1 MSVRMENVAA
11 SRKLQYK
18 MMGTNGPR
26 PTYAGANNG
35 NAGSGG
41 AGGGGGGGGGGVG
54 VGVGPSAGGHGLK
67 GGAGGGPRGGNPVQY
82 RASGAGGTAWGAAP
96 SHAAAAAAA
105 AGYPPYTRYPSA
117 AAAAAAAAAQIPV
130 GAQQLPPTT
139 NPYAATAYAQHA
151 SYGGQRVPTA
161 SSPANTHSSS
171 SSATGSQSGTMSTS
185 LSNNAMQGQQPEQ
198 LSKTNLY
205 IRGLDQKTTD
215 KDLVNMCSQYGT
227 ITSTKAILDKNTNKC
242 KGYGFVDFESPV
254 AAEGAVKALVAKGI
268 QAQMAKVGIW
278 LHRRLASQQ
287 EQDPTNLY
295 IANLPVNF
303 KENDV
308 EGLLAQHGQV
318 VSTRILRDTMGQSKG
333 VGFARMESKEK
344 CEQII
349 QMFNGK
355 ALQGAKD
362 ALLVKFADGGNKKK
376 SLYKSTIWRETGD
389 NMTLNYDPSGAGQN
403 GVPTAHMLPT
413 ATIAQYSR
421 HYGQAVPGYS
431 VPGAPWVTPYL
442 VQTGPPH
449 MQQVD
454 MMPTADPSNAQYS
467 MIPQITTQ
475 MSTLHLG
482 TGSYIAAS
490 PHPYPY
496 TTYPAPGII
505 HTLPLGDSEQT
516 SNAASPDDTYQQYQA
531 QQPKYDYAEGYIS

>member
-11 SRKLQYK
+11 PRKLNYK
-18 MMGTNGPR
+18 VMGTNGPR

-35 NAGSGG
+35 SAGNA
-41 AGGGGGGGGGGVG
+41 GGGVG
-54 VGVGPSAGGHGLK
+54 VGVGPTAGGHGLK
-67 GGAGGGPRGGNPVQY
+67 GSAGGGPRGGNPVQY
-82 RASGAGGTAWGAAP
+82 RASGAGAWGAAP

-105 AGYPPYTRYPSA
+105 AAYPPYTRYPTA
-117 AAAAAAAAAQIPV
+117 AAAAAAAAAQMPV
-130 GAQQLPPTT
+130 GQQLPSTA

-161 SSPANTHSSS
+161 SSPANTNSSS
-171 SSATGSQSGTMSTS
+171 SSATGSQSGTMSTN

-205 IRGLDQKTTD
+205 IRGLNQNTTD

-242 KGYGFVDFESPV
+242 RGYGFVDFESPV

-295 IANLPVNF
+295 IANLPLNF

-318 VSTRILRDTMGQSKG
+318 ISTRILRDTCGQSKG

-349 QMFNGK
+349 SMFNGK
-355 ALQGAKD
+355 ALAGSKD
-362 ALLVKFADGGNKKK
+362 PLLVKFADGGNKKK
-376 SLYKSTIWRETGD
+376 PYKSSLWRESGD
-389 NMTLNYDPSGAGQN
+389 NMTLNYDTSGVGQN
-403 GVPTAHMLPT
+403 GVPTAHMLPA
-413 ATIAQYSR
+413 ATLAQYSR
-421 HYGQAVPGYS
+421 HYGQAVPGYT
-431 VPGAPWVTPYL
+431 VPGTPWVAPYVL
-442 VQTGPPH
+442 QTGPPH

-454 MMPTADPSNAQYS
+454 MMPSADPSNPQYS
-467 MIPQITTQ
+467 MIPQLTTQ

-482 TGSYIAAS
+482 TNYITAS

-496 TTYPAPGII
+496 TTYPAPSII
-505 HTLPLGDSEQT
+505 HTMPLGDSEQT
-516 SNAASPDDTYQQYQA
+516 SNAASPDDSYQQYQA

>member
-1 MSVRMENVAA
+1 MSVRMENVAQP
-11 SRKLQYK
+11 RKLNYK
-18 MMGTNGPR
+18 MMATNGPR

-35 NAGSGG
+35 NASN
-41 AGGGGGGGGGGVG
+41 AGGGVG
-54 VGVGPSAGGHGLK
+54 VGVGPTAGGHGLK
-67 GGAGGGPRGGNPVQY
+67 GSAGGGPRGGNPVPY
-82 RASGAGGTAWGAAP
+82 RASGAGAWGAAP
-96 SHAAAAAAA
+96 SHAAAAAAVTA
-105 AGYPPYTRYPSA
+105 YGSYPRYPT
-117 AAAAAAAAAQIPV
+117 AAAAAAQMPV
-130 GAQQLPPTT
+130 GQQLPSNA
-139 NPYAATAYAQHA
+139 NPYAATAYTQHA

-161 SSPANTHSSS
+161 SSPANTNSSS
-171 SSATGSQSGTMSTS
+171 SSATGSQSGTMSTN

-205 IRGLDQKTTD
+205 IRGLSQNTTD

-242 KGYGFVDFESPV
+242 RGYGFVDFESPV

-295 IANLPVNF
+295 IANLPLNF

-318 VSTRILRDTMGQSKG
+318 ISTRILRDTCGQSKG

-349 QMFNGK
+349 SMFNGK
-355 ALQGAKD
+355 ALAGSKD
-362 ALLVKFADGGNKKK
+362 LLLVKFADGGNKKK
-376 SLYKSTIWRETGD
+376 PYKSSLWRETGEALA
-389 NMTLNYDPSGAGQN
+389 LNYDPSTVRQN
-403 GVPTAHMLPT
+403 ESI
-413 ATIAQYSR
+413 IAQILPAGVAQYNR
-421 HYGQAVPGYS
+421 HYGQAVSGYT
-431 VPGAPWVTPYL
+431 VPGTPWVAPYVL
-442 VQTGPPH
+442 QTGPPH

-454 MMPTADPSNAQYS
+454 MMPSADPSNPQYS
-467 MIPQITTQ
+467 MIPQLTTQ

-482 TGSYIAAS
+482 TNYITAS
-490 PHPYPY
+490 PHPYSFP
-496 TTYPAPGII
+496 TYPAPSII
-505 HTLPLGDSEQT
+505 HTMPLGDSEQT
-516 SNAASPDDTYQQYQA
+516 SNAASPDDSYQQYQA
-531 QQPKYDYAEGYIS
+531 QQPKYDYTEAYIS

>member
-1 MSVRMENVAA
+1 MSVRMENVAGVA
-11 SRKLQYK
+11 APRKLNYK

-35 NAGSGG
+35 NAGGGG
-41 AGGGGGGGGGGVG
+41 AGGGAGAGAGN
-54 VGVGPSAGGHGLK
+54 VGVGPNAGGVGHGLK

-82 RASGAGGTAWGAAP
+82 RASNAAAWGAP
-96 SHAAAAAAA
+96 TSHAAAAAAA
-105 AGYPPYTRYPSA
+105 AAAAYPPYTRYPSA
-117 AAAAAAAAAQIPV
+117 AAAAAAAAAQMPV
-130 GAQQLPPTT
+130 GAQQIPPAP
-139 NPYAATAYAQHA
+139 NPYSATTYAQHA
-151 SYGGQRVPTA
+151 SVNNQYGGQRVPTA
-161 SSPANTHSSS
+161 SSPANTNSSS
-171 SSATGSQSGTMSTS
+171 SSATGSQSGTMSTN
-185 LSNNAMQGQQPEQ
+185 LSNNAMQGQQVEQ

-205 IRGLDQKTTD
+205 IRGLNQNTTD

-242 KGYGFVDFESPV
+242 KGYGFVDFETPS
-254 AAEGAVKALVAKGI
+254 AAEGAVKALVSKGI

-278 LHRRLASQQ
+278 LLRRLASQQ

-295 IANLPVNF
+295 IANLPLNF

-308 EGLLAQHGQV
+308 EGLLAQYGQV
-318 VSTRILRDTMGQSKG
+318 ISTRILRDTSGQSKG

-355 ALQGAKD
+355 ALQGGKD
-362 ALLVKFADGGNKKK
+362 PLLVKFADGGNKKK

-389 NMTLNYDPSGAGQN
+389 NMTLNYDASGVGQN
-403 GVPTAHMLPT
+403 GVATTHMLP
-413 ATIAQYSR
+413 AAALAQYSR
-421 HYGQAVPGYS
+421 HYGQAVPGYN

-454 MMPTADPSNAQYS
+454 MMPSADPSNPQYS
-467 MIPQITTQ
+467 MIPQLTTQ

-496 TTYPAPGII
+496 TTYPAPSII
-505 HTLPLGDSEQT
+505 HTMPLGDSEQT
-516 SNAASPDDTYQQYQA
+516 SNAASPDDSYQQYQA
-531 QQPKYDYAEGYIS
+531 QQPK